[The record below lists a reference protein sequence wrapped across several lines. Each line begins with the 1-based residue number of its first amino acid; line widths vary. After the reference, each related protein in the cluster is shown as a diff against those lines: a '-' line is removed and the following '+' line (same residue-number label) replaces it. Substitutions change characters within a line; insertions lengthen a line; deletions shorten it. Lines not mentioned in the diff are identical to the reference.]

1 MYKSIACL
9 TIFLLMIFAF
19 APSCTDEVEKYIN
32 DESELCLDNFSI
44 EGVSFSYENDTIL
57 GHASTNMDL
66 SNLIAEFSSNG
77 DVFVNNI
84 PQISGVTENDFSSPV
99 VYTISYPQKGWE
111 KKYTVIIEIATEEAT
126 IILNRMNGFTA
137 WPTTDLTILPS
148 ALVII
153 AKLLKAHSYNR
164 HHALPNAKTKT
175 EHKQKYARYKRERQ
189 HR

>member
-19 APSCTDEVEKYIN
+19 APSCTDEDEKYIN

-84 PQISGVTENDFSSPV
+84 PQISGVTENDFS
-99 VYTISYPQKGWE
+99 YLQ
-111 KKYTVIIEIATEEAT
+111 
-126 IILNRMNGFTA
+126 
-137 WPTTDLTILPS
+137 
-148 ALVII
+148 
-153 AKLLKAHSYNR
+153 
-164 HHALPNAKTKT
+164 
-175 EHKQKYARYKRERQ
+175 
-189 HR
+189 